1 MPHEFP
7 PECPSKSVKNKREFI
22 HVWTTGSFVLYTEV
36 LNEEMSA
43 ATATA
48 MEGKVDDD
56 NNNYSR
62 SPVYTSKTTGFDASG
77 KRLTFLFSLTG

>member
-7 PECPSKSVKNKREFI
+7 PECPSKSVKNRSEFI

-36 LNEEMSA
+36 LNEEMSV

-56 NNNYSR
+56 DDDNNYSR

-77 KRLTFLFSLTG
+77 KR